1 MEISPSHSSKP
12 FSKSFEVWKLKE
24 SKIHSCVKLRNDGIL
39 IKC

>member
-1 MEISPSHSSKP
+1 MEISLLCNKP
-12 FSKSFEVWKLKE
+12 FSLQSFEVWKLKE